1 MRESYTTEGK
11 LLNQLLEVVTRTV
24 QEHRTNRVAFWIFR
38 NHAVCSVSR
47 EAVEQ
52 NQIYIFKEDGRAELR
67 DYSAPDG
74 GTVDRNGTFPQT
86 LVYSFS
92 GTYML
97 VGDLLRI
104 TFTDVQINDPGGTLP
119 LLRDKVVNIRIANNE
134 LIMEETD
141 GDRTYVR
148 L

>member
-1 MRESYTTEGK
+1 MKTA
-11 LLNQLLEVVTRTV
+11 LLIALLPLVLACGDVGRSNPYDPSGENVIDLRAQLVGT
-24 QEHRTNRVAFWIFR
+24 W
-38 NHAVCSVSR
+38 SR

-97 VGDLLRI
+97 VGDLLRV
-104 TFTDVQINDPGGTLP
+104 TFTDVQINDPGGSTP
-119 LLRDKVVNIRIANNE
+119 LLRDKVVNIRIANDE

-141 GDRTYVR
+141 GNRAYVR
-148 L
+148 I

>member
-1 MRESYTTEGK
+1 MKIALLIALLPLLLACGDVGRSNPHDPRSENGIDLVTELVG
-11 LLNQLLEVVTRTV
+11 T
-24 QEHRTNRVAFWIFR
+24 W
-38 NHAVCSVSR
+38 SR

-52 NQIYIFKEDGRAELR
+52 NQIYIFKEDSRAELR

-74 GTVDRNGTFPQT
+74 GSVDRNGAFPQT

-97 VGDLLRI
+97 VGDLLRV
-104 TFTDVQINDPGGTLP
+104 TFTDVQVNDPGGTPP
-119 LLRDKVVNIRIANNE
+119 LLRDKVVNIRIANDE
-134 LIMEETD
+134 LIMEEID